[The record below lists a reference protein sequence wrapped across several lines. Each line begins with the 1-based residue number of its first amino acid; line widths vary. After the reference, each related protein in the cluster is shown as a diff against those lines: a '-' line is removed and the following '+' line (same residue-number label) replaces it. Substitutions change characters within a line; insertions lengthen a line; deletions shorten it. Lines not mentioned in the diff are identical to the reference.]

1 MFKTVNLE
9 ISLKPFK
16 RTEDEYI
23 RGICKKVFEQ
33 WRPLLKNRKTVS
45 VMLWTADGSEILD
58 YSGDP
63 GQEFEWCKYIGT
75 ANKELL
81 GEDED
86 PDISL
91 IRVTPQDGHY
101 WDTKNGKLIST
112 IKIAVAA
119 LTGNSMD
126 GGVEGNLKP

>member
-16 RTEDEYI
+16 QTDDNYI
-23 RGICKKVFEQ
+23 REVCKGIFEQ

-58 YSGDP
+58 YSGDMSR
-63 GQEFEWCKYIGT
+63 EFEWCCYVGT
-75 ANKELL
+75 ANNKLL
-81 GEDED
+81 GGNES

-91 IRVTPQDGHY
+91 H
-101 WDTKNGKLIST
+101 
-112 IKIAVAA
+112 
-119 LTGNSMD
+119 
-126 GGVEGNLKP
+126 